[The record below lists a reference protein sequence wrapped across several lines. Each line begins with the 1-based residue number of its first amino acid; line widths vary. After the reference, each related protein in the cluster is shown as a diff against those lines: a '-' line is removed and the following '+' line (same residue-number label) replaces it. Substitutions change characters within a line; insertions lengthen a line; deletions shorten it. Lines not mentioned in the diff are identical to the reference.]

1 MEHTSRRETKHV
13 MPNTIGVCVQ
23 VGEAIITALGGLDR
37 ALNTEFYLEMTV
49 EIILEAWTLR
59 YKGVKNDLPKPLQ
72 PAVVFVPMGA
82 GPWNSLF

>member
-1 MEHTSRRETKHV
+1 MEHIKEGDKTCHAKYNWCLR
-13 MPNTIGVCVQ
+13 PG
-23 VGEAIITALGGLDR
+23 GEAIITALGGLDR